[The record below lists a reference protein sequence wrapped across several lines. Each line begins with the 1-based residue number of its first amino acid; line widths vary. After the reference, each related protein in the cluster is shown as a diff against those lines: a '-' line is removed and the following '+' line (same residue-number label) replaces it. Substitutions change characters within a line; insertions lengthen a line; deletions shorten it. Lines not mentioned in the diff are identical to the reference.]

1 MAKSIDWESVEGAY
15 RAGIRSLKDIG
26 AEFGVSDAGIIK
38 RAKRDGWARN
48 LAAKIAA
55 RAEAKVSAAVVSDLV
70 SAQRAF
76 NEERIIEANATF
88 RAAVVMQQRNDVSR
102 ARRLTQQLFDELE
115 LLICGS
121 AELEQMADILAIHD
135 DGKMQ
140 GLLAKVLALP
150 TKTDVV
156 KKLTEAMR
164 ILVEI
169 ERKVLR
175 INDEEENK
183 GGSIED
189 FLRQLPPLDA

>member
-76 NEERIIEANATF
+76 NEERIT
-88 RAAVVMQQRNDVSR
+88 
-102 ARRLTQQLFDELE
+102 
-115 LLICGS
+115 
-121 AELEQMADILAIHD
+121 
-135 DGKMQ
+135 
-140 GLLAKVLALP
+140 
-150 TKTDVV
+150 
-156 KKLTEAMR
+156 
-164 ILVEI
+164 
-169 ERKVLR
+169 
-175 INDEEENK
+175 
-183 GGSIED
+183 
-189 FLRQLPPLDA
+189 LDA